1 MFILRHPGNP
11 VQLSGLLRSALVK
24 FKYLAA
30 FATLIVLMFSATS
43 VFAQEGE
50 TVVIDE
56 VIAQVNDDVITLSM
70 LKKET
75 KERIDALK
83 TNGGM
88 TEQQAIEEV
97 SKRQAE
103 LIATLINEKLLLQKG
118 KELDLATEIEAE
130 VNRRLL
136 QIAQEQGITSI
147 EKLYDAMRA
156 SGLNPEDVRRTMRTE
171 MMKSAVLQQEVDRR
185 VYLGF
190 TNDELKKY
198 FDANPDKFRKPESV
212 KLSEIYLSTT
222 GKDEAAVKARAVE
235 LVTQLRAGAD
245 FGAIAATNSEREKN
259 GKRTAPEDK
268 GSVGEFDVPQLRD
281 DLLAAV
287 KDLKA
292 GGITDPIRTNEG
304 FQILRVDARIPPG
317 AAAVYNENRVREA
330 MLMERQ
336 PKERER
342 YLQTLRNEAF
352 IKVTDSYRASVDP
365 LLKIAAPVAAK
376 GKEKN
381 DDKKSKKP

>member
-1 MFILRHPGNP
+1 M
-11 VQLSGLLRSALVK
+11 K

-30 FATLIVLMFSATS
+30 FAALIILTFTATS

-50 TVVIDE
+50 MQVIDE

-83 TNGGM
+83 QSGM
-88 TEQQAIEEV
+88 TEQQANDEV
-97 SKRQAE
+97 NKRQAE

-130 VNRRLL
+130 VNRRML
-136 QIAQEQGITSI
+136 QIANEQGITSI
-147 EKLYDAMRA
+147 EKLYEAMRQT
-156 SGLNPEDVRRTMRTE
+156 GLNPDDVRRTMRTE
-171 MMKSAVLQQEVDRR
+171 MMKQAVLQQEVDRR

-190 TNDELKKY
+190 TNEELKKY
-198 FDANPDKFRKPESV
+198 FDSHPDKFRKPESV
-212 KLSEIYLSTT
+212 KLSEIYLSTA
-222 GKDEAAVKARAVE
+222 GKDEAAVKARAEE

-245 FGAIAATNSEREKN
+245 FKAVAAANSEREKN
-259 GKRTAPEDK
+259 GERTAVKD
-268 GSVGEFDVPQLRD
+268 GGDVGEFDVPQLRE

-287 KDLKA
+287 KDVKA
-292 GGITDPIRTNEG
+292 GGITDPIHTNEG
-304 FQILRVDARIPPG
+304 YQIIRVNARTPAG
-317 AAAVYNENRVREA
+317 ATAVYNENRVREA
-330 MLMERQ
+330 MLMDRQ
-336 PKERER
+336 PKERES

-352 IKVTDSYRASVDP
+352 IKVTESYRAGVDP
-365 LLKIAAPVAAK
+365 LLKISAPVAAK

-381 DDKKSKKP
+381 DDKKSKQP